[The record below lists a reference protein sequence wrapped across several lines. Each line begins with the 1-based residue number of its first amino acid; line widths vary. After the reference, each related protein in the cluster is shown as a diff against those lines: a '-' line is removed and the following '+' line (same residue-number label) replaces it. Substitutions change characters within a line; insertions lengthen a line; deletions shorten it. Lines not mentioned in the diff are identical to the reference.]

1 MEKHGETLCKQ
12 HKTVLI
18 VMICEEYRNASLEAQ
33 AYRKEDDTMTYI
45 QTLWAKH
52 LEDKRSHQAQE
63 KLTAEANAETQR
75 SHLAN
80 EALTDK
86 QLNETIRHQIA
97 QDTETMRHNM
107 VSENEIAQHN
117 RETESI
123 MRMENAIKAQANQLN
138 YAAQHERTIT
148 QAETERMKNDTNQL
162 LGMLKNR
169 VDQEQLDIA
178 RKNLNATFAKIG
190 QEQERIEQDWQR
202 VDNDTIRARSEQF
215 KNYAQGVN
223 AAVQS
228 VDGIVDIAKE
238 ALPTSVLTGESPTM
252 VTNY

>member
-1 MEKHGETLCKQ
+1 
-12 HKTVLI
+12 
-18 VMICEEYRNASLEAQ
+18 
-33 AYRKEDDTMTYI
+33 MTYI

-75 SHLAN
+75 SHLVN

-97 QDTETMRHNM
+97 QDTETMRHNK
-107 VSENEIAQHN
+107 VSEAEIANHN

-138 YAAQHERTIT
+138 YAAQHERTVS
-148 QAETERMKNDTNQL
+148 QAETERMKNDTTQL
-162 LGMLKNR
+162 LGLLKNR
-169 VDQEQLDIA
+169 VDQEQLDVA
-178 RKNLNATFAKIG
+178 RKNLQATFAKIG

-215 KNYAQGVN
+215 RNYAQGVKS
-223 AAVQS
+223 AVDS
-228 VDGIVDIAKE
+228 VDGIVKIAKE
-238 ALPTSVLTGESPTM
+238 AIPAPALSGESPTM